1 MIVPVEIPITPLV
14 IKPQDS
20 FEDEEITITT
30 VKTDDK
36 AKSDVDSVTKDDHK
50 PSPTPHTKSEDVSLH
65 LTSDHLSITDVPVAE
80 LVTTA

>member
-36 AKSDVDSVTKDDHK
+36 AKSDVDFTKDDHK
-50 PSPTPHTKSEDVSLH
+50 PSPTPHTKSEEVSLH

>member
-50 PSPTPHTKSEDVSLH
+50 PSPTPHNKSEEVSLL